1 MVKRRGGNKKKKV
14 VKKNKNTNWGGANVL
29 GTAKPT
35 PAPAQQTENQPIPEA
50 PTETINKD
58 VIDLNNPESLPFV
71 SVLTPTYNRGKF
83 IPYLIKCFLAQDY
96 PQERMEWII
105 IDDGSS
111 PVGEY
116 FKDVPNAKY
125 IYLDEKINI
134 GQKRNMCNRE
144 SKGEIMVCFDD
155 DDYYPPTRVSESV
168 RALKKTGYDL
178 AGASKLYMYYSD
190 IQEIYEL
197 GPYGPNH
204 CTNGTM
210 AYTRKYAD
218 THEYDEFVT
227 HAEESSF
234 LEKYKNP
241 CAQMDPFKVM
251 LVMSHTMNTFDKRG
265 MRGGKNKFVS
275 RSKLKITDFIKD
287 QELLEFYTSA

>member
-35 PAPAQQTENQPIPEA
+35 PAPAQQTENQPIPET
-50 PTETINKD
+50 PPETINKD

-116 FKDVPNAKY
+116 FKDIPN
-125 IYLDEKINI
+125 
-134 GQKRNMCNRE
+134 GQAR
-144 SKGEIMVCFDD
+144 
-155 DDYYPPTRVSESV
+155 
-168 RALKKTGYDL
+168 
-178 AGASKLYMYYSD
+178 GA
-190 IQEIYEL
+190 
-197 GPYGPNH
+197 
-204 CTNGTM
+204 
-210 AYTRKYAD
+210 R
-218 THEYDEFVT
+218 
-227 HAEESSF
+227 
-234 LEKYKNP
+234 
-241 CAQMDPFKVM
+241 
-251 LVMSHTMNTFDKRG
+251 
-265 MRGGKNKFVS
+265 
-275 RSKLKITDFIKD
+275 
-287 QELLEFYTSA
+287 